1 MAKKQFKAESKR
13 LLDMMINSI
22 YTHKEIFLRELISNA
37 SDAIDKLYYKSLT
50 DGLSGMNREDFSI
63 RIDADKDA
71 RTLTITD
78 NGIGMTKEELEKN
91 LGTIA
96 RSGSLDFKTA
106 MGEGASGETAESAKA
121 GSGENETIDI
131 IGQFGVGFYSAF
143 MVSEKVTVV
152 SKAFGSD
159 EAWQWESKGA
169 DGYTVK
175 EAEKDS
181 HGTEITLVIKP
192 DTDDER
198 YSEFLE
204 EYRIR
209 SLIRKYSDYIR
220 YPITMMVEKTRV
232 KDAPEAA
239 ADSDAPGETSAP
251 EYETYMELETLNS
264 MVPLWKKQKSTLTDD
279 DYNRF
284 YKEKYFDMTDP
295 VKVIH
300 TNVEGVVSYTALLYI
315 PGKAPF
321 DYYSKDFEKGLQL
334 YSSGVL
340 IMDKCPDLLPDY
352 FSFVRG
358 LVDSQDLSLNISRE
372 MLQHDRQL
380 KAIAQRLE
388 KKIKSELLEMLH
400 KDREGYAEFFK
411 NFGLQLKYG
420 VYEGFGMNKDK
431 LQDLLIYY
439 STYEPEA
446 AETADAGDGAD
457 AAEKKG
463 SASRMVTLAEYV
475 SRMKP
480 EQKYIY
486 YAVGESIEK
495 IDKMPQTEV
504 LKDKGYEILYMTEDV
519 DEFAIQMLREF
530 DGKQFKSVSSD
541 DLEIEE
547 TEEEKE
553 AAKKQEEESKDL
565 LDFMKEC
572 LKDKVTDV
580 RLSQRL
586 KSHPV
591 CLTAKGGLSIEMEKV
606 LNAMPMDEKV
616 KAERVL
622 EINAG
627 HKIVDTLNRIYA
639 EDKDK
644 IRTYAA
650 LLYDQALLIEGLT
663 PEDPVAFASAVC
675 DLMTD

>member
-13 LLDMMINSI
+13 LLDLMINSI

-37 SDAIDKLYYKSLT
+37 SDAIDKLYYRSLSE
-50 DGLSGMNREDFSI
+50 GLSGMNREDFSI

-106 MGEGASGETAESAKA
+106 MGQGSADGEGKDEGASDG
-121 GSGENETIDI
+121 GDTIDI

-143 MVSEKVTVV
+143 MVSDKVTVV

-159 EAWQWESKGA
+159 EAWQWESSGA

-175 EAEKDS
+175 EAEKED
-181 HGTEITLVIKP
+181 HGTQITLVIKQ
-192 DTDDER
+192 DTEDER
-198 YSEFLE
+198 YTEFLE

-209 SLIRKYSDYIR
+209 SLVRRYSDYIR
-220 YPITMMVEKTRV
+220 YPIQMMAKKSRLKETA
-232 KDAPEAA
+232 DTDA
-239 ADSDAPGETSAP
+239 ADENKER
-251 EYETYMELETLNS
+251 EYETYYELETLNS
-264 MVPLWKKQKSTLTDD
+264 MVPLWKKQKSSLTDE
-279 DYNRF
+279 DYNQF
-284 YKEKYFDMTDP
+284 YKEKYYDMVDP
-295 VKVIH
+295 IKVIH
-300 TNVEGVVSYTALLYI
+300 TNVEGVLSYTALLFI
-315 PGKAPF
+315 PGQTPF
-321 DYYSKDFEKGLQL
+321 NYYSKDFEKGLQL
-334 YSSGVL
+334 YSSGVM

-388 KKIKSELLEMLH
+388 KKIKSELLEMLN
-400 KDREGYAEFFK
+400 KDREGYAAFFR
-411 NFGLQLKYG
+411 NFGLQMKYG
-420 VYEGFGMNKDK
+420 VYEGYGMNKDK
-431 LQDLLIYY
+431 LQDLLVYY
-439 STYEPEA
+439 SSFEPEDA
-446 AETADAGDGAD
+446 KAGEGETAEG
-457 AAEKKG
+457 AAEKKDSSG
-463 SASRMVTLAEYV
+463 SRMVTLSEYV

-486 YAVGESIEK
+486 YACGETIEK
-495 IDKMPQTEV
+495 IDRMPQTEV
-504 LKDKGYEILYMTEDV
+504 LKDKGYEILYMTDDV
-519 DEFAIQMLREF
+519 DEFAIQMMREF
-530 DGKQFKSVSSD
+530 DGKQFRNVSSD

-547 TEEEKE
+547 SEEEKE
-553 AAKKQEEESKDL
+553 AAKKQEEETKEL
-565 LDFMKEC
+565 LDYLKEC
-572 LKDKVTDV
+572 LEGKVNEV

-616 KAERVL
+616 RADRVL
-622 EINAG
+622 EINAS
-627 HKIVDTLNRIYA
+627 HPIVEKLNQLYTSDKDTL
-639 EDKDK
+639 K
-644 IRTYAA
+644 TYASV
-650 LLYDQALLIEGLT
+650 LYDQALLIEGLQ
-663 PEDPVAFASAVC
+663 PEDPVAFSNAVC
-675 DLMTD
+675 ELMTK